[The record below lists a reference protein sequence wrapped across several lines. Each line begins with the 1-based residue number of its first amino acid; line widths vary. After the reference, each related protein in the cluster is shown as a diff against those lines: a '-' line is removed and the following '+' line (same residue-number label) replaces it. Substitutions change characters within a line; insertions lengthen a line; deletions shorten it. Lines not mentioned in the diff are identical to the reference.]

1 MLAKSGLAGPEAVE
15 GCWMCCEEEGSSH
28 SARHRKSEMLCGGQT
43 GSGSCARDRREL
55 ASPAKGRVSVL
66 WSCPW
71 EVYRDESMKAFKIT
85 GDCHSCQSRVHH

>member
-1 MLAKSGLAGPEAVE
+1 MLPKSGLAGPEAVE

-55 ASPAKGRVSVL
+55 ASPAKGSQCFMELSMGSLQR
-66 WSCPW
+66 
-71 EVYRDESMKAFKIT
+71 RKHESF
-85 GDCHSCQSRVHH
+85 